1 MQAVE
6 IVRIVGIARIAAGIA
21 VAGEGVPV
29 EAVVVAVAGAAVVA
43 VAVEVDVTAVAM
55 ADTVATAAAEGTSR
69 GFGIYESQNPHPVA
83 YNTTGVGTRED
94 RAAISVAALFFWE
107 DFSQVSRKCSGHFH
121 RGQKGIFSAY
131 GIPCSG
137 QGKFAHTRLRSS

>member
-1 MQAVE
+1 LRAAAIFQMILRSRTSIAKALRMQAVE

-69 GFGIYESQNPHPVA
+69 GFGIYESQNPTLSH
-83 YNTTGVGTRED
+83 TTRQGWAPGKIELRF
-94 RAAISVAALFFWE
+94 RSRLFSFG
-107 DFSQVSRKCSGHFH
+107 K
-121 RGQKGIFSAY
+121 IF
-131 GIPCSG
+131 
-137 QGKFAHTRLRSS
+137 RR